1 MRSVLAATALSFGL
15 ALPSA
20 TTPVRADEITDQLD
34 QAKQYYGEGDVTGA
48 IAELEFALQAMRG
61 KIGQELLSTFPEPP
75 AGWTVEDGGD
85 KQQAGGTIPML
96 GSGTMLSR
104 TYMATAGDAS
114 IEAQLMSGGG
124 FLQGIAG
131 MFLNPQVMAAQPNAK
146 RVRIGRE
153 NAVATY
159 DASERSSQLVLD
171 LGGKATIMLQGH
183 QVDGSDPLIALAEKW
198 DLKKVKELVGG

>member
-1 MRSVLAATALSFGL
+1 MRFTLAATLTLGL
-15 ALPSA
+15 ALPLPA
-20 TTPVRADEITDQLD
+20 GADEITDQLD
-34 QAKQYYGEGDVTGA
+34 QAKTYYGEGDVTGA
-48 IAELEFALQAMRG
+48 IAELEFVLQALRG
-61 KIGQELLSTFPEPP
+61 KIGQELLATFPEPP
-75 AGWTVEDGGD
+75 AGWTVEDKSD
-85 KQQAGGTIPML
+85 AQQSGQIPML

-104 TYMATAGDAS
+104 TYRASDGDAS

-159 DASERSSQLVLD
+159 DAAERSGQLVVD
-171 LGGKATIMLQGH
+171 LGGKGTVMLQGH
-183 QVDGSDPLIALAEKW
+183 ALGSSDPLVDLAQRW
-198 DLKKVKELVGG
+198 DLKKVKELLGG

>member
-1 MRSVLAATALSFGL
+1 MRLVLAL
-15 ALPSA
+15 ALVAGLVLSPA
-20 TTPVRADEITDQLD
+20 ARADEITDQID
-34 QAKQYYGEGDVTGA
+34 QAKRYYEEGDAVGA
-48 IAELEFALQAMRG
+48 IAELEFALQALRG
-61 KIGQELLSTFPEPP
+61 RIGQELLATFPEPP
-75 AGWTVEDGGD
+75 AGWTVSAAGD
-85 KQQAGGTIPML
+85 QQPGSIPML

-104 TYMATAGDAS
+104 TYRADGGEAS

-131 MFLNPQVMAAQPNAK
+131 MFLNPQMMAAQPNAK

-159 DASERSSQLVLD
+159 DASDRSGQLVLD

-183 QVDGSDPLIALAEKW
+183 ALESSDPMVELANRW
-198 DLKKVKELVGG
+198 DLQKVKELVGG